1 MVEAWCVFDCSILLK
16 FAVYVVLSILGESTS
31 DGVPFS
37 PDRKMFRVWRWIE
50 SIDYRQ
56 FVCPFLR
63 GGVGRWAQIFVAK
76 VGFPLGISPCMCSF
90 SVPAT
95 KWLFCS
101 LVCPSSRFSFE
112 ALFGSFVCN
121 SRQACSFS
129 SERLRRAVSFS
140 LPDPSGG
147 RRRVSREIVR
157 EFCYI
162 CIARL
167 WPEFSLM

>member
-95 KWLFCS
+95 KRLFWS

-112 ALFGSFVCN
+112 ALFGSFVVIPGKSARFQRKAEDVQFPFLCPTPAAGADEFLGKLSGN
-121 SRQACSFS
+121 FARS
-129 SERLRRAVSFS
+129 V
-140 LPDPSGG
+140 LPDY
-147 RRRVSREIVR
+147 SRN
-157 EFCYI
+157 
-162 CIARL
+162 
-167 WPEFSLM
+167 SL

>member
-95 KWLFCS
+95 KWLFWS

-129 SERLRRAVSFS
+129 SERLKTCSFLFFARPQRRAQTSFLGKLS
-140 LPDPSGG
+140 GNFAISVLPDYG
-147 RRRVSREIVR
+147 RN
-157 EFCYI
+157 
-162 CIARL
+162 
-167 WPEFSLM
+167 SL